1 MRRIGQGHVMTD
13 YTVKNLRDDVPNAS
27 AQFGIEGMEA
37 RFGRKALELGSFG
50 FSYQKLTPDFRQPF
64 GHHHREQEEAY
75 IVLAG
80 GGRVKVG
87 DDVVDLKRWD
97 VIRVAPEVTRQF
109 EAGQEGLEYI
119 AIGGAPTGDAETV
132 EGWWS
137 D

>member
-64 GHHHREQEEAY
+64 GHHHREQEVEDPVPLLAATADAAP
-75 IVLAG
+75 AG
-80 GGRVKVG
+80 GGPG
-87 DDVVDLKRWD
+87 GHAPHPLLKD
-97 VIRVAPEVTRQF
+97 SAPVTFAARMR
-109 EAGQEGLEYI
+109 
-119 AIGGAPTGDAETV
+119 
-132 EGWWS
+132 
-137 D
+137 